1 MKRTL
6 LLMWLTMA
14 TVCASAQ
21 YKSVITVSEDEMDE
35 PHRASYN
42 LTSVC
47 KSLGYGR
54 EDLGH
59 ILEVWLDP
67 NRTWKWKDEY
77 RQYENLP
84 LMYLLSGGEKTL
96 GQPHGAFGLMADGSP
111 WTETDEIPPRMED
124 MEVLIEAD
132 PGQNQLNFSLYLMP
146 DPVTGQ
152 TALKAGDVFH
162 ATFGLEYEGREAT
175 FDLTLNIVK
184 GTGGNDV
191 SLRDLEKVGE
201 ESVKLKYKEGKPCKA
216 VLDLASIASHF
227 GGDVEAGNLQLYVA
241 RKGEPGVLSDR
252 CAYSETPTVTCDEEM
267 AENPDYQALRNVF
280 FSYYPLPQEIHAKPT
295 GGFAA
300 GEHATGPLYLVA
312 EGKYYALLM
321 DVQFG
326 DGDDLMPTDRPF
338 AENGK
343 AWKMGWFDEADTTDM
358 LTAHSL
364 EWHSLDGDT
373 LIAGRQCRKMMC
385 RTMDGASEAARY
397 MGAIYEFYHV
407 VYLALP
413 GTTDFLLLYDFTL
426 ETGESMTLYDI
437 FRGASRSYTIGAKTV
452 EENLQH
458 RGIRTEIM
466 DGSSLESEWIEG
478 VGCLG
483 AYKVASS
490 CRRNG
495 KVLRLMECMV
505 GDEVLYCNSSLH
517 DGVTPDQTEAKK
529 KRLDFTH
536 IIKSQPKVPR
546 RLAESA
552 ANDSEQTLTGTYSS
566 QMLQVDMSPLTGTYV
581 VTLTDD
587 EADTLYV
594 KESQTNHIL
603 ALQVDLSRYSAGN
616 YTLTLANDWESYTAV
631 FTLEGLGLSPIP
643 SPIENRADAMYDL
656 QGRRLSSPPRRGLYI
671 QGGRL
676 RIIK

>member
-1 MKRTL
+1 
-6 LLMWLTMA
+6 MWLMTG
-14 TVCASAQ
+14 TLCASAQ
-21 YKSVITVSEDEMDE
+21 YKSVITVNEAEMDE
-35 PHRASYN
+35 LHRASYN

-54 EDLGH
+54 DDLGH

-124 MEVLIEAD
+124 ISVLIEAD

-152 TALKAGDVFH
+152 TALKVGDVFH

-201 ESVKLKYKEGKPCKA
+201 ETVKLRYTEGKPCKA
-216 VLDLASIASHF
+216 VLDLAAIASHF

-267 AENPDYQALRNVF
+267 AENPDYEALRNVF

-295 GGFAA
+295 GGFIL
-300 GEHATGPLYLVA
+300 GEHATGALYLVSDSQ
-312 EGKYYALLM
+312 YYVLNIDLRI
-321 DVQFG
+321 G
-326 DGDDLMPTDRPF
+326 SLDDFMKACMPF
-338 AENGK
+338 SENGK
-343 AWKMGWFDEADTTDM
+343 VWKMGWFDEADQADTSTTY
-358 LTAHSL
+358 SL
-364 EWHSLDGDT
+364 EWHCLDGDT
-373 LIAGRQCRKMMC
+373 LIANRHCLKMMC
-385 RTMDGASEAARY
+385 CQQDETSDIEY
-397 MGAIYEFYHV
+397 YLGAIYEEHGAV
-407 VYLALP
+407 SLALP
-413 GTTDFLLLYDFTL
+413 GTTDFLPLYNFML
-426 ETGESMTLYDI
+426 ETDDVDVVYDT
-437 FRGASRSYTIGAKTV
+437 FRGTTQSYTVGTKSW
-452 EENLQH
+452 EETSCH
-458 RGIRTEIM
+458 RGIRTRILY
-466 DGSSLESEWIEG
+466 GSGLEDEWLEG
-478 VGCLG
+478 VGCMG
-483 AYKVASS
+483 AYNVASS
-490 CRRNG
+490 CRRDG

-552 ANDSEQTLTGTYSS
+552 ANESEQTLAGTYSS

-581 VTLTDD
+581 VTLVDD

-594 KESQTNHIL
+594 KESQATHIL

-643 SPIENRADAMYDL
+643 SPIENRADAVYDL